1 MTKETHY
8 ISTNT
13 IPIDTKRGRM
23 EMHFK
28 RLLPLKP
35 QTPSRDQCEVTM
47 YFENSKLKVRAIASL
62 VSNVLRQLFLYCAEN
77 DNKKIRL
84 SKPENLSP
92 LAFRDL
98 KALAT
103 VLTIRIKKSKR
114 LEMKVILC
122 GR

>member
-1 MTKETHY
+1 
-8 ISTNT
+8 
-13 IPIDTKRGRM
+13 
-23 EMHFK
+23 
-28 RLLPLKP
+28 
-35 QTPSRDQCEVTM
+35 M